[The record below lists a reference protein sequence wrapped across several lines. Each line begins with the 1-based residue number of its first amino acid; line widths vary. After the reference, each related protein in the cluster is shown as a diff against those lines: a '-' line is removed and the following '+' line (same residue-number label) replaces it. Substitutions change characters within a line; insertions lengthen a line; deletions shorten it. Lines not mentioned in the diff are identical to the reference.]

1 MSNPETP
8 DRTPRRALPQR
19 EITAIHTSIHTAS
32 SGRPGP
38 GPASDDAGST
48 EDTGGTG
55 GRGWRGLL
63 RARIAVPTALAGTVL
78 LVGLLAFSPN
88 AAQASSTTTTQA
100 ITGISVPTT
109 TLPTLNDT
117 TPTTTPIGTPS
128 SEQSVSSAIKYETT
142 SASGLFYIQLP
153 KAFIAPGQ
161 ALFAANCSSCH
172 GSQALGSVRAP
183 NLQGLGAG
191 TVDFW
196 VSTGRMP
203 LANSSVQA
211 TRKPPRFNRIQTLEI
226 AAWVQSL
233 TPGEGV
239 QIPVVNTNKA
249 DLEAGNTLFTLN
261 CAACHTITGAGDA
274 LADGAYAPSLH
285 LATTTQIVE
294 AIRSGPGNMPHFS
307 AGNITNTE
315 ARDIASYVHG
325 VIQHP
330 SNPGGVGL
338 GGIGPVGEG
347 FVGLLIGVGVLMLVC
362 FWIGERT

>member
-1 MSNPETP
+1 MGPRIRNVL
-8 DRTPRRALPQR
+8 RTRVVAPAALVGVV
-19 EITAIHTSIHTAS
+19 AI
-32 SGRPGP
+32 
-38 GPASDDAGST
+38 
-48 EDTGGTG
+48 
-55 GRGWRGLL
+55 
-63 RARIAVPTALAGTVL
+63 
-78 LVGLLAFSPN
+78 VGLLAFTP
-88 AAQASSTTTTQA
+88 AAAPADSTSTTQA
-100 ITGISVPTT
+100 IAPISATPTPISAPTT
-109 TLPTLNDT
+109 TLPGISTTATTLAPVNNSPVT
-117 TPTTTPIGTPS
+117 GSGAAKYVAPS
-128 SEQSVSSAIKYETT
+128 NQT
-142 SASGLFYIQLP
+142 GLFYVSLP
-153 KAFIAPGQ
+153 KAFEAPGE
-161 ALFAANCSSCH
+161 ALFAANCSTCH
-172 GSQALGSVRAP
+172 GPEALGTTRAP

-203 LANSSVQA
+203 LANSSIQA
-211 TRKPPRFNRIQTLEI
+211 TRKPPRFNRLQTLEI

-239 QIPVVNTNKA
+239 QVPVVNTNHA

-261 CAACHTITGAGDA
+261 SAACHTITGAGDA
-274 LADGAYAPSLH
+274 LANGAYAPSLH
-285 LATTTQIVE
+285 LATPTQIVE

-307 AGNITNTE
+307 EGNITNTE

-347 FVGLLIGVGVLMLVC
+347 FVGLLVGVGVLMLVC

>member
-1 MSNPETP
+1 M
-8 DRTPRRALPQR
+8 
-19 EITAIHTSIHTAS
+19 
-32 SGRPGP
+32 RPGTNKLLKARYLAP
-38 GPASDDAGST
+38 V
-48 EDTGGTG
+48 
-55 GRGWRGLL
+55 GLVG
-63 RARIAVPTALAGTVL
+63 AVA
-78 LVGLLAFSPN
+78 LVGLLTFSPG
-88 AAQASSTTTTQA
+88 ATSAGAS
-100 ITGISVPTT
+100 PTT
-109 TLPTLNDT
+109 TLPQLTTAATTAAPVVT
-117 TPTTTPIGTPS
+117 TPGPS
-128 SEQSVSSAIKYETT
+128 AAAAVKASSSANEGGIHYTE
-142 SASGLFYIQLP
+142 LP
-153 KAFIAPGQ
+153 KSFVAPGQ

-172 GSQALGSVRAP
+172 GPEALGTDRAP

-211 TRKPPRFNRIQTLEI
+211 TRKPARFNRLQTLEI

-233 TPGEGV
+233 TPGEGTQV
-239 QIPVVNTNKA
+239 PVVNTNNA

-307 AGNITNTE
+307 PGNITNTE
-315 ARDIASYVHG
+315 ARDIAAYVSG
-325 VIQHP
+325 VIEHP
-330 SNPGGVGL
+330 DNAGGVGL

-347 FVGLLIGVGVLMLVC
+347 FVGLLVGVGVLMLVC
-362 FWIGERT
+362 FWIGDRT

>member
-1 MSNPETP
+1 V
-8 DRTPRRALPQR
+8 
-19 EITAIHTSIHTAS
+19 
-32 SGRPGP
+32 
-38 GPASDDAGST
+38 GPAALVGVV
-48 EDTGGTG
+48 
-55 GRGWRGLL
+55 
-63 RARIAVPTALAGTVL
+63 AV
-78 LVGLLAFSPN
+78 VGLLAFSPQS
-88 AAQASSTTTTQA
+88 ATADTTPTTQA
-100 ITGISVPTT
+100 VAPISGTPTPISAPTT
-109 TLPTLNDT
+109 TLPELSTTATTLAPVNNSPVT
-117 TPTTTPIGTPS
+117 ASG
-128 SEQSVSSAIKYETT
+128 AIKYH
-142 SASGLFYIQLP
+142 SAANQTGLFYVSLP
-153 KAFIAPGQ
+153 KAFEAPGE
-161 ALFAANCSSCH
+161 ALFSANCSSCH
-172 GSQALGSVRAP
+172 GPEALGTSRAP

-211 TRKPPRFNRIQTLEI
+211 TRKPPRFNRLQTLEI

-239 QIPVVNTNKA
+239 QVPVVNTNGA

-315 ARDIASYVHG
+315 ARDIAAYVHG